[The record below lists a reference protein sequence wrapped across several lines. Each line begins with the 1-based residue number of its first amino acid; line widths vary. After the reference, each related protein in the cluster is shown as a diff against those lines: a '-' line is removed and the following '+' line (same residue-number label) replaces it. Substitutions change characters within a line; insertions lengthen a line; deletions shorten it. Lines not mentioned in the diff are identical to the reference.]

1 MIKYLLTI
9 LICVYSFAIDFAQ
22 SFVPPSPSNAV
33 YQYSVAVGER
43 TAYLWIPPQC
53 RHVRGIIM
61 SLSNLTERR
70 WLEDAIIR
78 QAAAE
83 EGLGIIWLGP
93 VLSLSKEPGKNSA
106 LTADMKPGAQE
117 ALEKMMKDLADES
130 GYPEMEWAP
139 FIAMGHS
146 ANGQFAWNVPN
157 RNAARTIAAIPV
169 KTVPL
174 PALQFRDVPL
184 CYIVGET
191 TEWPQYRDGRPG
203 DRDFF
208 WPIVRDSAIALRT
221 ADENNLVGVVT
232 DPGGG
237 HFDWSDRLA
246 HFVALYIHKA
256 CRYRLPKTAV
266 ASGPVTLKAIDPE
279 SGWLTDTGG
288 MDADTFPAAPY
299 KQYKGDRKKAYW
311 FFDEEMAK
319 AAVTFCG
326 DRRKRAKQLP
336 TFVQDGR
343 LLPVAKQGF
352 AALKF
357 EPGEDGITFKVAG
370 GFLPELPA
378 ELTGA
383 ERVLGHAP
391 GPIKFSVIT
400 GPAVQI
406 APDTFRVQF
415 NRGGMGGAIWLQE
428 EQAGNDQYR
437 HAVQPGQMNIP
448 ARLKEGVSQQINFPV
463 IPDQKTGISSVKLTA
478 VSDSGLPVNYYIVA
492 GPAIIEGD
500 QLKFTPVPVKSR
512 YPVKI
517 TVVAYQW
524 GRMTAPLYQ
533 SAEPVIRSFYL
544 IQK

>member
-1 MIKYLLTI
+1 MTKFLLTI
-9 LICVYSFAIDFAQ
+9 FFCVHAFAGEYAQ
-22 SFVPPSPSNAV
+22 VFTPPSPLNSV
-33 YQYSVAVGER
+33 YQYSVAAGER

-53 RHVRGIIM
+53 HHVRGVIM
-61 SLSNLTERR
+61 SLSNLTERG
-70 WLEDAIIR
+70 WLEDPIIR

-83 EGLGIIWLGP
+83 EGLGIIWVGP
-93 VLSLSKEPGKNSA
+93 VLSLSKEPGKNNT
-106 LTADMKPGAQE
+106 LTADMKAGAQE
-117 ALEKMMKDLADES
+117 ALDKMMKDLAIES

-139 FIAMGHS
+139 FITMGHS
-146 ANGQFAWNVPN
+146 ANGQFAWNVPTH
-157 RNAARTIAAIPV
+157 NAARTIAAIPV

-174 PALQFRDVPL
+174 PALQFRGVPL

-208 WPIVRDSAIALRT
+208 WPIVRDSAIARRMT
-221 ADENNLVGVVT
+221 GEDNLVGVVT

-237 HFDWSDRLA
+237 HFDWSERLA

-256 CRYRLPKTAV
+256 CRYRLPKDAM
-266 ASGPVTLKAIDPE
+266 AGGPVTLKAILPE

-288 MDADTFPAAPY
+288 MDGDIFPAAPY
-299 KQYKGDRKKAYW
+299 KEYKGDRKKAYW
-311 FFDEEMAK
+311 FFDEETAK
-319 AAVTFCG
+319 AAVAFCG
-326 DRRKRAKQLP
+326 DRRKRAKQML

-357 EPGEDGITFKVAG
+357 EPSADGITFKVAG

-383 ERVLGHAP
+383 ERLLGHAP
-391 GPIKFSVIT
+391 GPITFSVIT
-400 GPAVQI
+400 GPAVQV
-406 APDTFRVQF
+406 APDVFRVQF
-415 NRGGMGGAIWLQE
+415 DWGNAGGAIWLQE
-428 EQAGNDQYR
+428 EQAGNEQYR
-437 HAVQPGQMNIP
+437 HAVQPGQLIIP
-448 ARLKEGVSQQINFPV
+448 AKLKEGVAQQISFPV
-463 IPDQKTGISSVKLTA
+463 IQDQKTGTAPVKLTA
-478 VSDSGLPVNYYIVA
+478 VSDSGLPVNYYVVA

-512 YPVKI
+512 YPIKI

-524 GRMTAPLYQ
+524 GRMTAPLYK
-533 SAEPVIRSFYL
+533 SAEPVTRVFYL
-544 IQK
+544 AR

>member
-1 MIKYLLTI
+1 M
-9 LICVYSFAIDFAQ
+9 A
-22 SFVPPSPSNAV
+22 
-33 YQYSVAVGER
+33 
-43 TAYLWIPPQC
+43 
-53 RHVRGIIM
+53 
-61 SLSNLTERR
+61 LSNLTERR
-70 WLEDAIIR
+70 WLEDPIVR

-83 EGLGIIWLGP
+83 EGLGIIWLG
-93 VLSLSKEPGKNSA
+93 SGKSSA

-117 ALEKMMKDLADES
+117 ALEKMMNDLAAES
-130 GYPEMEWAP
+130 GYPEIAWAP

-157 RNAARTIAAIPV
+157 HIAARTIAAIPV

-174 PALQFRDVPL
+174 PALQFTGVPL

-221 ADENNLVGVVT
+221 ANENNLVGVVT

-237 HFDWSDRLA
+237 HFDWSDRLSR
-246 HFVALYIHKA
+246 FVALYIHKA
-256 CRYRLPKTAV
+256 CHYRLPNNAV
-266 ASGPVTLKAIDPE
+266 AAGPVQLKKIKPE

-288 MDADTFPAAPY
+288 MDADSFPAAPY

-311 FFDEEMAK
+311 FFDEETAK
-319 AAVTFCG
+319 AAVAFCG

-336 TFVQDGR
+336 TFGQDGR

-357 EPGEDGITFKVAG
+357 QPGEDGITFKVAG

-383 ERVLGHAP
+383 ERLLGRAP

-415 NRGGMGGAIWLQE
+415 DRSGMGAIWLQE
-428 EQAGNDQYR
+428 EQAGNDQFR
-437 HAVQPGQMNIP
+437 HAVQPGQLNIP
-448 ARLKEGVSQQINFPV
+448 VMLKDGISQQINFPV
-463 IPDQKTGISSVKLTA
+463 IPDQKAGTASVKLMAT
-478 VSDSGLPVNYYIVA
+478 SSSGLPVNYYIVA
-492 GPAIIEGD
+492 GPAVIEGD
-500 QLKFTPVPVKSR
+500 QLKFTPVPAKSR

-517 TVVAYQW
+517 TVVAWQW
-524 GRMTAPLYQ
+524 GRTIAPLYQ
-533 SAEPVIRSFYL
+533 SAEPVTRLFYL